1 MTSPVIHNPSDDRAD
16 SVTSQYRRI
25 LSVSAAMGVMLTLAL
40 LWIGNVLLSRHAAG
54 EADAHLADAAER
66 TALVLDEMMRERE
79 RQLLLL
85 ASTPDVVDAA
95 RAGAARANAEGLPGR
110 PIEVNEKA
118 YDERRSLDIDARVKA
133 FLQEQ
138 LSLLGVAEILLTESH
153 GFNAVT
159 TQKTSDFVQ
168 SDEEWWKTAAARG
181 SAIPSASYDE
191 SARQA
196 VVSLAAA
203 VRARSIDSLVG
214 VIKVS
219 FGLRDFDEALD
230 RTGEASGIDVDL
242 LDEGGRVIAGAN
254 SGTRLA
260 ALSGLDAGALATADE
275 VLTYGEG
282 AERQRAALRSV
293 AGGRWRMIA
302 HVPESQLAGEARN
315 ERLLLDL
322 GVVAL
327 GALML
332 GALWLMSRVLSKR
345 IVAPAERLV
354 AAAGAVATGDLTRR
368 AAADDG
374 GDGQLD
380 WATREML
387 GRLRHL
393 AASMRQAAHETG
405 AMSTEI
411 SASAE
416 EMAAS
421 AQHVAETSNDLSQ
434 QSTEMAQMIQE
445 LASDSGRLATISS
458 DLASGAQDG
467 LRRNQQ
473 LRDLARG
480 NRERLNAGAAALE
493 TLAVDVRTSAAAVD
507 ALVHA
512 SAQVR
517 DFVGLVR
524 KMARQS
530 KLLALNAAME
540 AARAGEQGQG
550 FAVVASEV
558 RRLAAMSAESAEK
571 TDALVAAV
579 LERVEQ
585 SRTLSARNVETVGA
599 ALEATRAGLE
609 SFGQVERAVVETEGW
624 TASIDRAASATNS
637 LVAEMNA
644 RLDAL
649 SRHTESFA
657 AAMEEVAATSE
668 EQSASTEEISSS
680 AAELGRSADKLSAL
694 VGTFK
699 LDTAE
704 YQVPVQRPPDER
716 LTGVPRSALATT

>member
-1 MTSPVIHNPSDDRAD
+1 MTAPHLSTSAD
-16 SVTSQYRRI
+16 SAESVRHQHRRI
-25 LSVSAAMGVMLTLAL
+25 ISMGAAAGLLLTLGL
-40 LWIGNVLLSRHAAG
+40 LWVGNVILSGHSDA
-54 EADAHLADAAER
+54 EATTRLSDAAER
-66 TALVLDEMMRERE
+66 TGMLLDEMMAQRE

-85 ASTPDVVDAA
+85 ASTPSVVDAA
-95 RAGAARANAEGLPGR
+95 RSASTRATSEGLTNR
-110 PIEVNEKA
+110 TIDENERA
-118 YDERRSLDIDARVKA
+118 YAERRSMDVDSRVRG
-133 FLQEQ
+133 FLLQQ
-138 LSLLGVAEILLTESH
+138 LTNLGVAEIILTEAH

-168 SDEEWWKTAAARG
+168 SDEAWWKTAAARG
-181 SAIPSASYDE
+181 MAPPTAAYDE
-191 SARQA
+191 SAHQA
-196 VVSLAAA
+196 VVSLAGA
-203 VRARSIDSLVG
+203 VRANTGDSVAG
-214 VIKVS
+214 IIKVA
-219 FGLRDFDEALD
+219 FGLRDFDAALD
-230 RTGEASGIDVDL
+230 RTSARTGIRVDL
-242 LDEGGRVIAGAN
+242 LDEAGRVIAGSS

-260 ALSGLDAGALATADE
+260 ALPGLASEALATADLE
-275 VLTYGEG
+275 AFSYGEG
-282 AERQRAALRSV
+282 TNRHRITVRPV
-293 AGGRWRMIA
+293 VGGRWRMAA
-302 HVPESQLAGEARN
+302 HIPEATLASDARA

-332 GALWLMSRVLSKR
+332 GALWFLGRVLAHR
-345 IVAPAERLV
+345 IVSPAERLV
-354 AAAGAVATGDLTRR
+354 AAAGAVASGDLRDRGTGDT
-368 AAADDG
+368 ATE
-374 GDGQLD
+374 GQLD

-387 GRLRHL
+387 GRLRQL

-405 AMSTEI
+405 AQSAEI

-434 QSTEMAQMIQE
+434 QSTEMAQTIQE
-445 LASDSGRLATISS
+445 LAFDAQRLATISS
-458 DLASGAQDG
+458 DLAGGARDG
-467 LRRNQQ
+467 VRRNAQ
-473 LRDLARG
+473 LRELARE
-480 NRERLNAGAAALE
+480 NRDRLHAGAAALE
-493 TLAVDVRTSAAAVD
+493 MLAVDVGTSAQAVD
-507 ALVHA
+507 ALVAA

-517 DFVGLVR
+517 EFVTLVR

-585 SRTLSARNVETVGA
+585 SRSLSARNVETVGA

-609 SFGQVERAVVETEGW
+609 SFGSVESAVVQSEGW
-624 TASIDRAASATNS
+624 TDSIERAATSTNS
-637 LVAEMNA
+637 LVTEMTA

-680 AAELGRSADKLSAL
+680 SAELGRSADRLSGL

-699 LDTAE
+699 LDSGEHRAVKKTA
-704 YQVPVQRPPDER
+704 
-716 LTGVPRSALATT
+716 A

>member
-1 MTSPVIHNPSDDRAD
+1 MSTSPVTSTAD
-16 SVTSQYRRI
+16 SVDSVRQQHRRI
-25 LSVSAAMGVMLTLAL
+25 LLMGAVGGIAVTLAL
-40 LWIGNVLLSRHAAG
+40 LWAGNVVLSGRARE
-54 EADAHLADAAER
+54 EADSRLSDVAER

-79 RQLLLL
+79 RQMLLL
-85 ASTPDVVDAA
+85 AISPDVVDAA
-95 RAGAARANAEGLPGR
+95 RAGAVRATAEGLVGR
-110 PIEVNEKA
+110 PIAENERA
-118 YDERRSLDIDARVKA
+118 YADRRSLDVSSRARE
-133 FLQEQ
+133 FLRDV
-138 LSLLGVAEILLTESH
+138 LAPLGVAEILLTESH

-168 SDEEWWKTAAARG
+168 SDEEWWTSAATRG
-181 SAIPSASYDE
+181 IAPPTASYDE
-191 SARQA
+191 SAQQA
-196 VVSLAAA
+196 VVALAAA
-203 VRARSIDSLVG
+203 VRHRVSGNDSLAG

-219 FGLRDFDEALD
+219 FGLRDFDAALD
-230 RTGEASGIDVDL
+230 RTGLNSGIQVDL
-242 LDEGGRVIAGAN
+242 LDENGRVIAGSN
-254 SGTRLA
+254 SSTRLV
-260 ALSGLDAGALATADE
+260 ALPGLDPDLLKSGEESFA
-275 VLTYGEG
+275 YGEG
-282 AERQRAALRSV
+282 ADRHRMVVRPV
-293 AGGRWRMIA
+293 RGGQWIMAA
-302 HVPESQLAGEARN
+302 HVPEDVLAGTARS
-315 ERLLLDL
+315 ERLLLDI
-322 GVVAL
+322 GVVGL

-332 GALWLMSRVLSKR
+332 GALWFLGRMLSNR
-345 IVAPAERLV
+345 IVTPAERLV
-354 AAAGAVATGDLTRR
+354 AAAGAVASGDLTDRGT
-368 AAADDG
+368 DSSG
-374 GDGQLD
+374 GGQLD

-387 GRLRHL
+387 GRLRQL

-405 AMSTEI
+405 VMSTEI

-434 QSTEMAQMIQE
+434 QSAEMAQTIQE
-445 LASDSGRLATISS
+445 LATDAQRLATISS
-458 DLASGAQDG
+458 DLAGGARDG
-467 LRRNQQ
+467 VQRNQR
-473 LRDLARG
+473 LRDLARN
-480 NRERLNAGAAALE
+480 NRDRLHEGAAALE
-493 TLAVDVRTSAAAVD
+493 TLAVDVRTSAQAVD

-517 DFVGLVR
+517 DFVTLVR

-585 SRTLSARNVETVGA
+585 SRSLSARNVETVGA
-599 ALEATRAGLE
+599 ALEATRSGLE
-609 SFGQVERAVVETEGW
+609 SFSQVERAVVETEGW
-624 TASIDRAASATNS
+624 TTSIERAASSTNS

-668 EQSASTEEISSS
+668 EQSASTQEISSS
-680 AAELGRSADKLSAL
+680 AAELGRSADKLSGL

-699 LDTAE
+699 IDQTE
-704 YQVPVQRPPDER
+704 GPVTR
-716 LTGVPRSALATT
+716 LSAA